1 MPITIG
7 IPRESRAGERRV
19 AMVPGVAARL
29 QSEDIQIVVE
39 SGAGE
44 AAYVSDDAYSDQEV
58 QVVSREDVFGADIV
72 LKVQPPTV
80 EEAELLGD
88 ESTVIGFLNPLDE
101 PEGIARLA
109 DRGVTAISME
119 LVPRISRAQTMDAL
133 SAMSTVAGYKAVLR
147 AADRL
152 PKFFPLLT
160 TAAGTIRPAEVFV
173 IGAGVAG
180 LQAIATAR
188 RLGAVVSGYDI
199 REATREQ
206 VESLG
211 ASFVELE
218 LPAEETEEESGYARE
233 LEDELKERQ
242 PELLRPHLAQAD
254 VVITTALIP
263 GRPAPML
270 IPEETVRAMNGG
282 SVIVDVAAPNG
293 GNCAMTEPGDVVE
306 HHNVII
312 DGPENLPSEMPLHA
326 SQMFGRTLVNMVQA
340 LVEDGEIALDLEDEI
355 FDEACITHAG
365 SIRNERVQGL
375 IEDAS

>member
-1 MPITIG
+1 M
-7 IPRESRAGERRV
+7 
-19 AMVPGVAARL
+19 
-29 QSEDIQIVVE
+29 VVE
-39 SGAGE
+39 SGAGNL
-44 AAYVSDDAYSDQEV
+44 AYIADDEYRDEDIRV
-58 QVVSREDVFGADIV
+58 GSREEAFTADIV
-72 LKVQPPTV
+72 VKVQPPT
-80 EEAELLGD
+80 EEEISLLGD
-88 ESTVIGFLNPLDE
+88 DSTVIGFLNPLDE
-101 PEGIARLA
+101 PLGIARMA
-109 DRGVTAISME
+109 ERGVTAISME

-133 SAMSTVAGYKAVLR
+133 SAMSTIAGYKAVLR

-188 RLGAVVSGYDI
+188 RLGAVVSAYDI
-199 REATREQ
+199 RAATREQ

-242 PELLRPHLAQAD
+242 PELLRPHLARAD
-254 VVITTALIP
+254 VVITTAPIP

-270 IPEETVRAMNGG
+270 IPEETVEAMRGG

-293 GNCAMTEPGDVVE
+293 GNCLLTEPGEIVDA
-306 HHNVII
+306 HRVII
-312 DGPENLPSEMPLHA
+312 DGPVNLPAEMPLHA
-326 SQMFGRTLVNMVQA
+326 SQMFGRTLVNMIQV
-340 LVEDGEIALDLEDEI
+340 LVEEGEIVLDLEDEI
-355 FDEACITHAG
+355 FDEACIAHAG
-365 SIRNERVQGL
+365 AVRNERVRGL
-375 IEDAS
+375 IEDAP